1 MRSKSL
7 KTWCSLLWRIE
18 YPLDIDSAATR
29 VKRESGKK
37 RPWAMQQVIKLVL
50 SLIIVGR
57 VVVSVVVMQL

>member
-1 MRSKSL
+1 M
-7 KTWCSLLWRIE
+7 LWRIE